1 MRGWADRIAEELGE
15 GRREFGY
22 ANLAISGLVLREILD
37 QQLEPALNLKPDLVS
52 LSAGGNDLV
61 FHRGDPDRMAAALDD
76 AVAVLSA
83 TGATVVLFTGPDW
96 GETAVFGHIR
106 GKVAVF
112 NENIRVIA
120 ARHDVV
126 IADLWA
132 LRQLSDPRMWDPDR
146 LHFSPLGHHTI
157 AAMVL
162 DTLSVP
168 HRLHP
173 LEPKPMPP
181 GNWRET
187 RASDLAWMAHYM
199 LPLDGEPDQA
209 ARGRPAPAGQTP
221 TAGTAS
227 RGSGLRAQTPSPAGF
242 GRLVCRNGPQPGI
255 DGDHEERS
263 CLITLTAFLK
273 LSEPRTRASM
283 RPSGTASP
291 RPPRPSETLT
301 GLKSRRSAATLKTG
315 RSPTGRSPS
324 SWGSAWSVDAR
335 LRSGTARTAPL
346 RSNPQPVRAEEAR
359 AERKTS
365 CATRIWAAPA

>member
-1 MRGWADRIAEELGE
+1 MEYRRIAGDVNAARFLEPDAGHTGVNIPAAAPWHSGDQSSARGHSGAPHSRPWSRYVALGDSFTAGVGDPEPLSPGGMRGWADRIAEELGE

-76 AVAVLSA
+76 AVAALSA

-187 RASDLAWMAHYM
+187 RAGDLAWMAHYM
-199 LPLDGEPDQA
+199 LPWMVS
-209 ARGRPAPAGQTP
+209 RIRP
-221 TAGTAS
+221 
-227 RGSGLRAQTPSPAGF
+227 RADA
-242 GRLVCRNGPQPGI
+242 
-255 DGDHEERS
+255 
-263 CLITLTAFLK
+263 
-273 LSEPRTRASM
+273 
-283 RPSGTASP
+283 
-291 RPPRPSETLT
+291 PPRQAKRPLPGPPPGVPDSGQKPLV
-301 GLKSRRSAATLKTG
+301 R
-315 RSPTGRSPS
+315 P
-324 SWGSAWSVDAR
+324 GSV
-335 LRSGTARTAPL
+335 G
-346 RSNPQPVRAEEAR
+346 
-359 AERKTS
+359 
-365 CATRIWAAPA
+365 